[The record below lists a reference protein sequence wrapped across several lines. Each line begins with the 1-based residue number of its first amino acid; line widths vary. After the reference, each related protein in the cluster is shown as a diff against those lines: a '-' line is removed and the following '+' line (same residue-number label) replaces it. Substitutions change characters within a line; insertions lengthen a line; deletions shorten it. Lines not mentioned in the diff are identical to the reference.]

1 MTQFRALW
9 QTRGGH
15 ILLLLLLWIGA
26 IMVINPIGN
35 FPLNDDWVYARLVHY
50 LVDYGNI
57 AYHQAP
63 RSYALF
69 IAQVF
74 WGALF
79 CLPAGFSFTALRFS
93 TLVLGFVGV
102 LATYLLC
109 EELGI
114 GKKVSLLVSLLV
126 LCNPIYVELSNTFM
140 TDVPFFTMVMLA
152 MLCWVKALKRR
163 SRLWLLAGSLS
174 IVAATFIRQMGL
186 LFALAFAVATLIGEV
201 RGRTLSLRKTTWSLV
216 PLLGLGLAITAYV
229 GYLQPHFHLPIF
241 LDTPKLLTSPTL
253 WGKLMAASNSL
264 FKAAWMSLLYLGL
277 FLSPLMLLVWMRRY
291 LTSTLKVKAI
301 ILAILA
307 LSLGII
313 LPYLVISHRLLPLG
327 GNIWFDFGLGP
338 VTLKDVYIWGLPD
351 YPDLLPSL
359 WIVLTAIGVAGGAVI
374 VIEVVASCWSMFKRN
389 LHGGMDDQTIWPV
402 TLWLILAQLL
412 FFGSIGLGLWFDR
425 YLLLFIPLL
434 GALIALHSPKVDFAA
449 LRKVKITG
457 AVLLTLF
464 GLFAVLATHD
474 YLAWNR
480 ARWEALDK
488 LEVEQKVNAYVV
500 DGGYEYNGWYLYDRN
515 YRPRLGVSWWFVQGD
530 DYLASLEPLPGY
542 DPLFSVSYQRYL
554 PWGQGQVYILKRQ
567 AVLTY
572 LNL

>member
-1 MTQFRALW
+1 
-9 QTRGGH
+9 
-15 ILLLLLLWIGA
+15 
-26 IMVINPIGN
+26 MVP
-35 FPLNDDWVYARLVHY
+35 
-50 LVDYGNI
+50 
-57 AYHQAP
+57 
-63 RSYALF
+63 
-69 IAQVF
+69 
-74 WGALF
+74 
-79 CLPAGFSFTALRFS
+79 
-93 TLVLGFVGV
+93 
-102 LATYLLC
+102 
-109 EELGI
+109 E
-114 GKKVSLLVSLLV
+114 
-126 LCNPIYVELSNTFM
+126 
-140 TDVPFFTMVMLA
+140 
-152 MLCWVKALKRR
+152 
-163 SRLWLLAGSLS
+163 
-174 IVAATFIRQMGL
+174 
-186 LFALAFAVATLIGEV
+186 
-201 RGRTLSLRKTTWSLV
+201 
-216 PLLGLGLAITAYV
+216 
-229 GYLQPHFHLPIF
+229 
-241 LDTPKLLTSPTL
+241 
-253 WGKLMAASNSL
+253 
-264 FKAAWMSLLYLGL
+264 
-277 FLSPLMLLVWMRRY
+277 
-291 LTSTLKVKAI
+291 
-301 ILAILA
+301 
-307 LSLGII
+307 
-313 LPYLVISHRLLPLG
+313 
-327 GNIWFDFGLGP
+327 
-338 VTLKDVYIWGLPD
+338 
-351 YPDLLPSL
+351 
-359 WIVLTAIGVAGGAVI
+359 
-374 VIEVVASCWSMFKRN
+374 
-389 LHGGMDDQTIWPV
+389 IWPV